1 MENMD
6 KEFNVPKWVLIVWSK
21 YRKCPRIYQ
30 LNLSAQA
37 QKFWILM
44 KKRLHWASVVRVAV
58 CALDN
63 NAEAGPPTLP
73 LVPLPLVPL
82 PCYCAMQYTMG

>member
-1 MENMD
+1 MPNQYLEYGHKDSVFVEKM
-6 KEFNVPKWVLIVWSK
+6 P
-21 YRKCPRIYQ
+21 
-30 LNLSAQA
+30 NLSAQA

-73 LVPLPLVPL
+73 LVPLP
-82 PCYCAMQYTMG
+82 CYCAMQYTMG